1 TGFSTFYRPR
11 VDLMSKQVISDNW
24 VLGLSSYVIP
34 TKEEQESFKNQV
46 RKKYTD
52 DYINY
57 WRNALSE
64 LKIQSYSNVGDLTN
78 AIDLISGPSSPM
90 TTVLKQVYANT
101 QFSPVGEK
109 NVLISK
115 VDPKLAEV
123 ANSASE
129 AVEEVVQP
137 DYLLM
142 KRVEQAFHLLNQL
155 QVSETPNSP
164 TPWDET
170 IAALSR

>member
-1 TGFSTFYRPR
+1 MLSQPKK
-11 VDLMSKQVISDNW
+11 SKNR
-24 VLGLSSYVIP
+24 L
-34 TKEEQESFKNQV
+34 KNQV

-109 NVLISK
+109 KRTHLESR
-115 VDPKLAEV
+115 PKTGRSGELCV
-123 ANSASE
+123 RSG
-129 AVEEVVQP
+129 
-137 DYLLM
+137 
-142 KRVEQAFHLLNQL
+142 
-155 QVSETPNSP
+155 
-164 TPWDET
+164 
-170 IAALSR
+170 